1 MANSE
6 IKIFYSWQ
14 SDLPANETR
23 NLIQDSIKD
32 AVRLLRDTVEIDADR
47 DTKGEFG
54 SPDIVQTIFSKI
66 ADCDIFIA
74 DVSAVCEY
82 HPLDKDGNQKS
93 ETKLTP
99 NPNVLVELGNAANI
113 IGWENIILV
122 VNTDYGDAG
131 SMPFDIAHHRL
142 ATYSLKDNS
151 KGEVKKKLKEIIVG
165 TVENIL
171 ENGKRVR
178 PQFSNIQLGSYDK
191 STKEICKR
199 IIPYVLKNESEYI
212 NAKQQQIESCR
223 ILADKIRSTHLVKS
237 TNEIMSEIISADNPE
252 SDPETNTEVVID
264 NGNLIPAK
272 TINLFTEYEVNIS
285 DSDKCDIIQFTKE
298 KLGYEIENEED
309 FFCVGNLKKKNSFN
323 PFGATYDLIGTDDEI
338 SKYNAICELS
348 YMITELEVW
357 GHYLDTFEGMV
368 FLPLAVINNS
378 SVADEDITVSIEIDR
393 EKAEIILPTRDLF
406 NTEIDGLQGKIYE
419 MDIMKKY
426 LMMAQTSDIQYDA
439 DISYSVEDVILEQKR
454 LGSSAGINGTPM
466 FDEEDYERELSKYI
480 ATPMEGAISEYV
492 FKIKTLHALE
502 KKWLGGAILLKPI
515 ADSFEITYSVK
526 SHSSDGK
533 LSGVLTYYKE

>member
-32 AVRLLRDTVEIDADR
+32 AVKLLRDTVAIDADR
-47 DTKGEFG
+47 DTKGEYG
-54 SPDIVQTIFSKI
+54 SPDIVQTIFLKI
-66 ADCDIFIA
+66 EDCDIFIA

-82 HPLDKDGNQKS
+82 HPLDKDGNQRS
-93 ETKLTP
+93 ETKLAP
-99 NPNVLVELGNAANI
+99 NPNVLVELGYAANI

-122 VNTDYGDAG
+122 VNTDYGAAG
-131 SMPFDIAHHRL
+131 NMPFDIAHHRL
-142 ATYSLKDNS
+142 ATYSLKDKS
-151 KGEVKKKLKEIIVG
+151 KGEVKKKLKEIIIG

-178 PQFSNIQLGSYDK
+178 PQFSNIQVGSYDK
-191 STKEICKR
+191 TTKEICKKV
-199 IIPYVLKNESEYI
+199 IPYFFRKEKKIIDE
-212 NAKQQQIESCR
+212 KQQQFKKCR
-223 ILADKIRSTHLVKS
+223 VLLGEIGSSHLVKITEEVTS
-237 TNEIMSEIISADNPE
+237 DIISEDNPVV
-252 SDPETNTEVVID
+252 DKEVSID
-264 NGNLIPAK
+264 GGKLIPAK
-272 TINLFTEYEVNIS
+272 TIKLFTEYEVNIS
-285 DSDKCDIIQFTKE
+285 DCEKKDIIRFSKE

-323 PFGATYDLIGTDDEI
+323 PFGPTYDLIGTDEEI
-338 SKYNAICELS
+338 NKYNAICELG

-357 GHYLDTFEGMV
+357 EYYLDTFEGLI

-378 SVADEDITVSIEIDR
+378 TVADEDITVSIKIDR
-393 EKAEIILPTRDLF
+393 EKAEIILPTRDLI
-406 NTEIDGLQGKIYE
+406 NTEIDGLQSNIYE

-426 LMMAQTSDIQYDA
+426 LMMDQTSDIQYDT
-439 DISYSVEDVILEQKR
+439 DISYSVEDIMLEQKR
-454 LGSSAGINGTPM
+454 LGSSAGINGTPL
-466 FDEEDYERELSKYI
+466 FDEKDYERELKKYI
-480 ATPMEGAISEYV
+480 ATPMEGAISEYI
-492 FKIKTLHALE
+492 FKIKSLYALE

-526 SHSSDGK
+526 SHNSDGN
-533 LSGVLTYYKE
+533 LSGVLVYNKE